1 MINETVETVLV
12 PDNVIIKGTEIP
24 TGMGVNPIFDWQP
37 FLGIPLW
44 FIIGV
49 VLVFGLIL
57 VWFYW
62 LRRVSVFRSVAGW
75 KESAMKATQSDIQT
89 WVISRTQKLTIEC
102 MTIKDN
108 ILSSHD
114 PQNISMFH
122 INSGAGIIRVG
133 SVPGVV
139 ISEDYDQ
146 NRDFITET
154 ALVYNCDEFNRN
166 QEELRQILK
175 EKYEKDRIT
184 AQRQGLEVKKPQ
196 IVQPISDASSY
207 NKYGRTCL
215 ANLNPDGLSFPS
227 YGMFDPQKFRK
238 YFPRG
243 RSGMFFGG
251 VLLYD
256 SRKLNLRK
264 KQKGFWE
271 VHAFLAG
278 AIAVGMIALIG
289 VCFFPMGA

>member
-1 MINETVETVLV
+1 MINETIETELV
-12 PDNVIIKGTEIP
+12 PDNIIIKGTEIP
-24 TGMGVNPIFDWQP
+24 NGMGVNPIFDWQP

-44 FIIGV
+44 FIIGI
-49 VLVFGLIL
+49 VLVFGCIL

-62 LRRVSVFRSVAGW
+62 MRRVSVFRSVSGW

-102 MTIKDN
+102 MTIRDN

-154 ALVYNCDEFNRN
+154 AMVNNCNEYNKN
-166 QEELRQILK
+166 QEELRQIVK
-175 EKYEKDRIT
+175 EKYEKEKAA
-184 AQRQGLEVKKPQ
+184 AQRQGIEIKKPQ
-196 IVQPISDASSY
+196 IVQPIGDAEAY
-207 NKYGRTCL
+207 NKYGKACL
-215 ANLNPDGLSFPS
+215 MNLNPDGLSFPS

-278 AIAVGMIALIG
+278 AIAVGMIAIVG
-289 VCFFPMGA
+289 VCFFPM

>member
-1 MINETVETVLV
+1 MINETIETELV
-12 PDNVIIKGTEIP
+12 PDNIIIKGTEIP
-24 TGMGVNPIFDWQP
+24 NGMGVNPIFDWQP

-44 FIIGV
+44 FIIGI
-49 VLVFGLIL
+49 VLVFGCIL

-62 LRRVSVFRSVAGW
+62 MRRVSVFRSVSGW

-102 MTIKDN
+102 MTIRDN

-154 ALVYNCDEFNRN
+154 ALVHNCDEFNKN
-166 QEELRQILK
+166 QEELRQIVK
-175 EKYEKDRIT
+175 EKYEKEK
-184 AQRQGLEVKKPQ
+184 AAAMRQGIEIKKPQ
-196 IVQPISDASSY
+196 IVQPIGDAEAY
-207 NKYGRTCL
+207 NKYGKACL
-215 ANLNPDGLSFPS
+215 MNLNPDGLTFPS

-289 VCFFPMGA
+289 VCFFPMG